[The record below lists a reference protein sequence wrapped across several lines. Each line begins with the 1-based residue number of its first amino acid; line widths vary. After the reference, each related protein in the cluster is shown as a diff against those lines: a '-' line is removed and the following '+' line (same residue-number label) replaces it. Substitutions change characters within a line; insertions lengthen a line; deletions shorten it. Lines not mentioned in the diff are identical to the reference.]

1 MGTNH
6 LFYYRG
12 SKDKSRTQLIDSLII
27 LCFFQNNE
35 YSFWLSLAKTDSLNL
50 QRDMKANKLFL
61 LAGFLLSGSM
71 IPITAQNKKEKK
83 QQREQAVREA
93 VDAKAYKINVDRVM
107 PMKGGSKHLTSDYSL
122 EIRNDS
128 VYSYLPYF
136 GVAYNVPYGGG
147 KGLNF
152 SAPLSEYTS
161 TYSKKGNAKI
171 TLKVRN
177 EEDSYLYNITI
188 YPNGSSNIQVTPTNR
203 QSISFSGEM
212 DLKKKE

>member
-1 MGTNH
+1 M
-6 LFYYRG
+6 
-12 SKDKSRTQLIDSLII
+12 II

-35 YSFWLSLAKTDSLNL
+35 YSFWLSLARTDSLNL

-61 LAGFLLSGSM
+61 LASLLLSGSM

-128 VYSYLPYF
+128 VYSYLP
-136 GVAYNVPYGGG
+136 
-147 KGLNF
+147 
-152 SAPLSEYTS
+152 
-161 TYSKKGNAKI
+161 
-171 TLKVRN
+171 
-177 EEDSYLYNITI
+177 
-188 YPNGSSNIQVTPTNR
+188 
-203 QSISFSGEM
+203 
-212 DLKKKE
+212 